1 MKRHLNTSYRLVWN
15 HITGAFVVASELA
28 RARGK
33 RAGVAVALSLA
44 AATSLPALAADSV
57 VPAGE
62 TVNGGTLINHD
73 RQFVSGTADGMTVST
88 GLELG
93 ADSDNNTGG
102 QQIARGGTARNTR
115 VTANGLQDVMAGGS
129 TSDTVIS
136 TGGGQNLRGKASG
149 TVLNGGDQWIHAGG
163 RASGTVINQDGYQT
177 IKHGGLATGTIVNT
191 GAEGGPDSENVSTG
205 QMVGGIAESTTINKN
220 GRQVIWSSGMA
231 RDTLIYAGGDQTVHG
246 EAHNTR
252 LEGGNQY
259 VHNGGTATETLINRD
274 GWQVIK
280 EGGTAAHTTINQKG
294 KLQVNAGGKASD
306 VTQNTGGALVT
317 STAATVTGT
326 NRLGAFSVVAGK
338 ADNVVLENGGRLDVL
353 SGHTATNTRVDDG
366 GTLDVRNGGAATTVS
381 MGNGGVLLADSGAAV
396 SGTRSDG
403 TAFHIGGGQADAL
416 MLEKGSSFTL
426 NAGDTATDTTVNG
439 GLFTARGGSLAGTTT
454 LNNGATLILSGKT
467 VNNDTLTIREGD
479 ALLQG
484 GALTGNG
491 RVEKSGSGTL
501 TVSNTTLTQKTV
513 NLNEGTLTLNNSTVT
528 TDVIAQRG
536 TALKLT
542 GSTVLNGAIDPT
554 NVILTSGATWNIP
567 DNATVQS
574 VVDDLSH
581 AGQIHFTSARTGK
594 FVPTTLQVKNLNGQN
609 GTISLRVRPDMAQ
622 NNADRLV
629 IDGGRAT
636 GKTILN
642 LVNAGNSGTGLATT
656 GKGIQVVEAI
666 NGATTEEGAF
676 VQGNRL
682 QAGAFNYTLNRDSDE
697 SWYLRS
703 EERYRAE
710 VPLYA
715 SMLTQ
720 AMDYDRILAGSRS
733 HQTGVN
739 GENNSIRLSIQGGHL
754 GHDNNG
760 GIARG
765 ATPESSGSYGLV
777 RLEGDLLRTEVAGM
791 SLTTGVYGA
800 AGHSS
805 VDVKDDDGSRAGT
818 VRDDAGSLG
827 GYMNLTHTSSGLWAD
842 IVAQGTRHSMKASS
856 GNNDFRARGRGWLGS
871 LETGLP
877 FSITD
882 NLMLEPRLQYT
893 WQGLSLDDGKDNAG
907 YVKFGHGSAQ
917 HVRAG
922 FRLGSHND
930 MTFGEGTSSRAPLR
944 DSAKHSVRE
953 LPVNWWVQP
962 SVIRTFSSRGDM
974 SMGTAAAGS
983 NMTFSPSQNGTS
995 LDLQAG
1001 LEARVRENITLG
1013 VQAGYAHSVSG
1024 SSAEGYNGQATL
1036 NVTF

>member
-15 HITGAFVVASELA
+15 HITGTLVVASELA
-28 RARGK
+28 RSRGK
-33 RAGVAVALSLA
+33 RAGVAVAMSLA
-44 AATSLPALAADSV
+44 AVTSVPALAADTV
-57 VPAGE
+57 VQAGE
-62 TVNGGTLINHD
+62 TVNGGTLTNHD
-73 RQFVSGTADGMTVST
+73 NQIVFGTANGMTIST

-93 ADSDNNTGG
+93 PDSEENTGG
-102 QQIARGGTARNTR
+102 QWIQNGGIAGNTTVTTNGRQVVLEGGTA
-115 VTANGLQDVMAGGS
+115 
-129 TSDTVIS
+129 SDTVIRD
-136 TGGGQNLRGKASG
+136 GGGQS
-149 TVLNGGDQWIHAGG
+149 LNGLAVNTTLNNRGEQWVHEGG
-163 RASGTVINQDGYQT
+163 VATGTIINRDGYQSV
-177 IKHGGLATGTIVNT
+177 KSGGLATGTIINT
-191 GAEGGPDSENVSTG
+191 GAEGGPDSDNSYTG
-205 QMVGGIAESTTINKN
+205 QKVQGTAESTTINKN
-220 GRQVIWSSGMA
+220 GRQIILFSGIA
-231 RDTLIYAGGDQTVHG
+231 RDTLIYAGGDQSVHG
-246 EAHNTR
+246 RALNTT
-252 LEGGNQY
+252 LNGGYQY
-259 VHNGGTATETLINRD
+259 VHKDGLALNTVINEG
-274 GWQVIK
+274 GWQVVK
-280 EGGTAAHTTINQKG
+280 AGGAVGNTTINQNG
-294 KLQVNAGGKASD
+294 ELRVHAGGEATA

-326 NRLGAFSVVAGK
+326 NRLGNFFVGNGM

-353 SGHTATNTRVDDG
+353 EGHSAQKTRVDDG
-366 GTLDVRNGGAATTVS
+366 GTLAVSAGGKATDVTMTSGGA
-381 MGNGGVLLADSGAAV
+381 LIADSGATVEGTNA
-396 SGTRSDG
+396 SGKFSIDG
-403 TAFHIGGGQADAL
+403 ISGQASGLLLENGGSFTVNAGGQA
-416 MLEKGSSFTL
+416 G
-426 NAGDTATDTTVNG
+426 NTTVG
-439 GLFTARGGSLAGTTT
+439 YR
-454 LNNGATLILSGKT
+454 
-467 VNNDTLTIREGD
+467 
-479 ALLQG
+479 
-484 GALTGNG
+484 
-491 RVEKSGSGTL
+491 
-501 TVSNTTLTQKTV
+501 
-513 NLNEGTLTLNNSTVT
+513 GTLTL
-528 TDVIAQRG
+528 AAG
-536 TALKLT
+536 
-542 GSTVLNGAIDPT
+542 GSLSGRTQLSKGASMVLNGDVVSTGDIVNAGEIRFDNQTTPDAALSRAVAKGDSPVT
-554 NVILTSGATWNIP
+554 FHKLTTSNLT
-567 DNATVQS
+567 
-574 VVDDLSH
+574 
-581 AGQIHFTSARTGK
+581 GQG
-594 FVPTTLQVKNLNGQN
+594 
-609 GTISLRVRPDMAQ
+609 GTINMRVRLDGS
-622 NNADRLV
+622 NASDQLV
-629 IDGGRAT
+629 INGGQAT
-636 GKTILN
+636 GKTWLAFTN
-642 LVNAGNSGTGLATT
+642 VGNSNLGVATS
-656 GKGIQVVEAI
+656 GQGIRVVDAQ

-676 VQGNRL
+676 ALSRPL

-697 SWYLRS
+697 DWYLRS
-703 EERYRAE
+703 ENAYRAE

-733 HQTGVN
+733 HQTGVS
-739 GENNSIRLSIQGGHL
+739 GENNSVRLSIQGGHL

-765 ATPESSGSYGLV
+765 ATPESSGSYGFV

-827 GYMNLTHTSSGLWAD
+827 GYLNLVHTSSGLWAD

-856 GNNDFRARGRGWLGS
+856 DNNDFRARGWGWLGS

-882 NLMLEPRLQYT
+882 NLMLEPQLQYT
-893 WQGLSLDDGKDNAG
+893 WQGLSLDDGQDNAG

-930 MTFGEGTSSRAPLR
+930 MNFGKGTSSRDTLR
-944 DSAKHSVRE
+944 DSAKHSVSE

>member
-15 HITGAFVVASELA
+15 HITGTLVVASELA
-28 RARGK
+28 RSRGK
-33 RAGVAVALSLA
+33 RTGVAVALSLA
-44 AATSLPALAADSV
+44 AVTSVPALAADTV
-57 VPAGE
+57 VQAGE
-62 TVNGGTLINHD
+62 TVNGGTLANHD
-73 RQFVSGTADGMTVST
+73 NQIVFGSTNGMTIST

-93 ADSDNNTGG
+93 PDSEENTGG
-102 QQIARGGTARNTR
+102 QWIQNGGIAGDTTVTTNGRQVVLEGGTA
-115 VTANGLQDVMAGGS
+115 
-129 TSDTVIS
+129 SDTVIRD
-136 TGGGQNLRGKASG
+136 GGGQS
-149 TVLNGGDQWIHAGG
+149 LNGLAVNTTLNNRGEQWVHEGG
-163 RASGTVINQDGYQT
+163 VATGTIINRDGYQSV
-177 IKHGGLATGTIVNT
+177 KSGGLATGTIINT
-191 GAEGGPDSENVSTG
+191 GAEGGPDSENVSSG
-205 QMVGGIAESTTINKN
+205 QMVGGTAESTTINKN
-220 GRQVIWSSGMA
+220 GRQVIWSSGVA

-246 EAHNTR
+246 HALNTT
-252 LEGGNQY
+252 LNGGYQY
-259 VHNGGTATETLINRD
+259 VHKDGLALNTVINEG
-274 GWQVIK
+274 GWQVVK
-280 EGGTAAHTTINQKG
+280 AGGAVGNTTINQNG
-294 KLQVNAGGKASD
+294 ELRVHAGGEATA

-326 NRLGAFSVVAGK
+326 NRLGHFSVGNGM

-353 SGHTATNTRVDDG
+353 EGHSAQNTLVDDG
-366 GTLDVRNGGAATTVS
+366 GTLAVSAGGKATDVTMTSGGA
-381 MGNGGVLLADSGAAV
+381 LIADSGATVEGTNA
-396 SGTRSDG
+396 SGKFSIDG
-403 TAFHIGGGQADAL
+403 ISGQASGLLLENGGSFTVNAGGQA
-416 MLEKGSSFTL
+416 G
-426 NAGDTATDTTVNG
+426 NTTVG
-439 GLFTARGGSLAGTTT
+439 HR
-454 LNNGATLILSGKT
+454 
-467 VNNDTLTIREGD
+467 
-479 ALLQG
+479 
-484 GALTGNG
+484 
-491 RVEKSGSGTL
+491 
-501 TVSNTTLTQKTV
+501 
-513 NLNEGTLTLNNSTVT
+513 GTLTL
-528 TDVIAQRG
+528 AAG
-536 TALKLT
+536 
-542 GSTVLNGAIDPT
+542 GSLSGRTQLSKGASMVLNGDVVSTGDI
-554 NVILTSGATWNIP
+554 V
-567 DNATVQS
+567 NA
-574 VVDDLSH
+574 
-581 AGQIHFTSARTGK
+581 GEIHFDNQTTQDAVLSRAVAKGDSPVTFHKLTTTNLTG
-594 FVPTTLQVKNLNGQN
+594 QG
-609 GTISLRVRPDMAQ
+609 GTINMRVRLDGSNTSDQ
-622 NNADRLV
+622 LV
-629 IDGGRAT
+629 INGGQAT
-636 GKTILN
+636 GKTWLAFTN
-642 LVNAGNSGTGLATT
+642 VGNSNLGVATT
-656 GKGIQVVEAI
+656 GQGIRVVDAQ

-676 VQGNRL
+676 ALSRPL

-697 SWYLRS
+697 DWYLRS
-703 EERYRAE
+703 ENAYRAE

-739 GENNSIRLSIQGGHL
+739 GENNSVRLSIQGGHL

-765 ATPESSGSYGLV
+765 ATPESSGSYGFV

-827 GYMNLTHTSSGLWAD
+827 GYLNLVHTSSGLWAD

-856 GNNDFRARGRGWLGS
+856 DNNDFRARGWGWLGS

-882 NLMLEPRLQYT
+882 NLMLEPQLQYT
-893 WQGLSLDDGKDNAG
+893 WQGLSLDDGQDNAG

-930 MTFGEGTSSRAPLR
+930 MTFGEGTSSRDTLR

-962 SVIRTFSSRGDM
+962 SAIRTFSSRGDM

-1001 LEARVRENITLG
+1001 LEARVRGNITLS
-1013 VQAGYAHSVSG
+1013 VQAGYA
-1024 SSAEGYNGQATL
+1024 
-1036 NVTF
+1036 